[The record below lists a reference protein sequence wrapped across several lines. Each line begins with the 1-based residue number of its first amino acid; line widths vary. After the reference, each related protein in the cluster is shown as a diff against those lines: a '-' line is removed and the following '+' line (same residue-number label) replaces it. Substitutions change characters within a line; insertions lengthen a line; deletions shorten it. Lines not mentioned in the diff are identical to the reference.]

1 LIYYTWQDVSAG
13 QSRTL
18 ARLCTKPEHLTTY
31 ASPVSTY
38 KSIFVPFPTTAKA
51 GQSWRLGLFTTDH
64 GAGSQALEGAL
75 REGAEVLGVWS
86 GPIEILGVE
95 ERQVKRAKLEA
106 KDIQK
111 SGKGKGK
118 GKEKEDEGPK
128 QTRIQR
134 EWTFGPK
141 SEGEVQE
148 MLRVVEQTSFD
159 LDKVSFDLDFRS

>member
-1 LIYYTWQDVSAG
+1 M
-13 QSRTL
+13 
-18 ARLCTKPEHLTTY
+18 
-31 ASPVSTY
+31 
-38 KSIFVPFPTTAKA
+38 
-51 GQSWRLGLFTTDH
+51 
-64 GAGSQALEGAL
+64 
-75 REGAEVLGVWS
+75 
-86 GPIEILGVE
+86 E
-95 ERQVKRAKLEA
+95 ERQVKRAKLDA

-134 EWTFGPK
+134 EWTLGPK